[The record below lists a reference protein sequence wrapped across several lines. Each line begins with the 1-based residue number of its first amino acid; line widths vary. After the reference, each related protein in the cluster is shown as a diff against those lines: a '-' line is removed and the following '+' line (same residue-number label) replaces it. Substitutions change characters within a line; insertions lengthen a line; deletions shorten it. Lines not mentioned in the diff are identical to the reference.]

1 MKRKLF
7 FLERF
12 IYGDGHLPFNAVLT
26 VKINGSPSLENLQQA
41 LTKVQARHP
50 LLRSRIVKDKR
61 DFPWFTTV
69 DQPPAIPVNIVNR
82 TSDDDWLLQSRHEWV
97 TPFDMD
103 QGPLIRMVWLQSPSV
118 SDLLMVFHHSIC
130 NGGSAVCLM
139 QEILSLW
146 DRPNLCTGK
155 EMDFITPEKLLA
167 GITVDRAT
175 RRKARLQSLMALMI
189 LSIRS
194 AFINRKNGPSLSRGK
209 DYAINWKLDKA
220 ASSAL
225 FDFCRDLN
233 ITVNTALC
241 AAFLTAF
248 QSVRGSDKYDKIT
261 CPVDI
266 RKYLPALQ
274 KDDLFAF
281 AMAITLPMEENKEE
295 SIWDRA
301 VKMQKDASEKMGK
314 LNAAEYL
321 VPMEYAHATL
331 RPLLKL
337 LRYSKP
343 GFGLLFSNMGRLEIN
358 KQYDTF
364 EVGTVYSPT
373 VIGPFG
379 DPTGIVTT
387 TFDGKMD
394 FCFLSNED
402 CVPYADAL
410 TIRQKAMES
419 LFLKLDV

>member
-12 IYGDGHLPFNAVLT
+12 IYGDGDLPFNAVFT
-26 VKINGSPSLENLQQA
+26 VKISGSPSLEQLQQA
-41 LTKVQARHP
+41 LAKVQTRHP

-61 DFPWFTTV
+61 GFPWFTT
-69 DQPPAIPVNIVNR
+69 DDGPPAIPVSVVNR
-82 TSDDDWLLQSRHEWV
+82 DSDEDWLRRSRQEWV

-103 QGPLIRMVWLQSPSV
+103 KGPLIRMVWLRSPSV
-118 SDLLMVFHHSIC
+118 SELLMVFHHTIC
-130 NGGSAVCLM
+130 NGGSAVGLL
-139 QEILSLW
+139 QEILALW
-146 DRPNLCTGK
+146 DQPSLSTGK
-155 EMDFITPEKLLA
+155 EMEFVTPEKLLA
-167 GITVDRAT
+167 GLTIPRST
-175 RRKARLQSLMALMI
+175 RRKARLNSLMALMI
-189 LSIRS
+189 LSVKS
-194 AFINRKNGPSLSRGK
+194 AFLSRKNGATLSREK
-209 DYAINWKLDKA
+209 DYVINWKLDA
-220 ASSAL
+220 ATSTAL
-225 FDFCRDLN
+225 FNYCKGLN

-248 QSVRGSDKYDKIT
+248 QSVRGSDKYKGIT

-266 RKYLPALQ
+266 RKYLPTLQ

-295 SIWDRA
+295 SVWEKAAR
-301 VKMQKDASEKMGK
+301 MQKDASAKMEK
-314 LNAAEYL
+314 LNAADYL

-343 GFGLLFSNMGRLEIN
+343 GLGLLFSNMGRLEIQ
-358 KQYDTF
+358 KQYDSF
-364 EVGTVYSPT
+364 EVDTVYSPT
-373 VIGPFG
+373 VIGSFG

-402 CVPYADAL
+402 CVPYTDAL
-410 TIRQKAMES
+410 LIRQQAMDS
-419 LFLKLDV
+419 LILKLTI

>member
-12 IYGDGHLPFNAVLT
+12 IYGDGSTPFNAVFT
-26 VKINGSPSLENLQQA
+26 VKINGNPSLENLHLA
-41 LTKVQARHP
+41 LAKVQARHP

-61 DFPWFTTV
+61 GFPWFMTV
-69 DQPPAIPVNIVNR
+69 DRPPAIPVNVLQR
-82 TSDDDWLLQSRHEWV
+82 TSDDDWLRQSKQEWV
-97 TPFDMD
+97 IPFNMD
-103 QGPLIRMVWLQSPSV
+103 QGPLIRMVWLQSSSV
-118 SDLLMVFHHSIC
+118 SELLMVFHHSIC

-139 QEILSLW
+139 QEILTLW
-146 DRPNLCTGK
+146 DQPTLSTGK
-155 EMDFITPEKLLA
+155 EKDFVTPEKLLA
-167 GITVDRAT
+167 GITVDRST
-175 RRKARLQSLMALMI
+175 RRKARLNSFMALMI
-189 LSIRS
+189 LSIKS
-194 AFINRKNGPSLSRGK
+194 AFISRKNSSSLSREK
-209 DYAINWKLDKA
+209 DYAINWKLDGA
-220 ASSAL
+220 TSSAL
-225 FDFCRDLN
+225 FNYCKSIN

-266 RKYLPALQ
+266 RRYLPTLQ
-274 KDDLFAF
+274 QDDLFAF
-281 AMAITLPMEENKEE
+281 AMAITLPMEGNKED
-295 SIWDRA
+295 IWQKA
-301 VKMQKDASEKMGK
+301 AKMQKDAAEKMEK
-314 LNAAEYL
+314 LNAVEYI
-321 VPMEYAHATL
+321 VPMEYAHATI

-343 GFGLLFSNMGRLEIN
+343 GLALLFSNMGRLEIQ
-358 KQYDTF
+358 KQYGSF

-373 VIGPFG
+373 VIGSFG

-402 CVPYADAL
+402 CLPYADAIA
-410 TIRQKAMES
+410 IRQQVMES
-419 LFLKLDV
+419 LIQKITI